1 MGVLDSAKVL
11 RVAMENAVSA
21 ASMCLL
27 TACTITDIPEKTC
40 NCGGDHQ

>member
-11 RVAMENAVSA
+11 RVALENAVSA

-27 TACTITDIPEKTC
+27 TACTITDIPEKSC
-40 NCGGDHQ
+40 NCGDHQQ